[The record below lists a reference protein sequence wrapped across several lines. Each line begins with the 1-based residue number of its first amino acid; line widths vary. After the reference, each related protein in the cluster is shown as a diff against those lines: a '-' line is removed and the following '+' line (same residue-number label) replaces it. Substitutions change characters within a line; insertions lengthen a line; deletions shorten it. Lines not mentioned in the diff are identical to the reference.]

1 MYRCSILLLLLL
13 LFFLRYLN
21 VSIKRFKCIDDRIKL
36 DRRSNPYGEGFL
48 ASERKQID
56 FFFFLTLFF
65 FFFLSKSL
73 PDFSIIAKRLFHLS
87 NSSLSRMNL
96 TFAITSHRRFERIW
110 RDGRE
115 QIDPLVSYKIQIV
128 AYDSC
133 RDHCN

>member
-56 FFFFLTLFF
+56 FFFLTLF

-96 TFAITSHRRFERIW
+96 TFAITSHRRFERI
-110 RDGRE
+110 RRGEGTDR
-115 QIDPLVSYKIQIV
+115 S
-128 AYDSC
+128 SC
-133 RDHCN
+133 IL

>member
-65 FFFLSKSL
+65 FYQKACQIFPLSL
-73 PDFSIIAKRLFHLS
+73 NDYFIYQTRR
-87 NSSLSRMNL
+87 SR
-96 TFAITSHRRFERIW
+96 E
-110 RDGRE
+110 
-115 QIDPLVSYKIQIV
+115 
-128 AYDSC
+128 
-133 RDHCN
+133 